1 MTKILIFG
9 FEISRN
15 FGSILIYISL
25 IFSCHFSAK
34 IQVVSGDDKSGGV
47 YSFEKKDDLED
58 TYLYGAA
65 KLWRHRPQIFKI
77 TPIVIIFLFF
87 SEDK

>member
-1 MTKILIFG
+1 M
-9 FEISRN
+9 
-15 FGSILIYISL
+15 
-25 IFSCHFSAK
+25 
-34 IQVVSGDDKSGGV
+34 VSGDDKSGGV

-87 SEDK
+87 SEDKWLDSDGSVMHDFDQRPINE